1 MLSSRS
7 SDTAGQGPP
16 GLFVVTIRLTV
27 PAVIS
32 AALGVYVV
40 ERLVVLPK
48 VPVPVE
54 VHVTDE
60 ADPPMVAVTEAGVFE
75 HIVWSGPALTVAGC
89 PMVTSKGRDVL
100 GQASG
105 VVPYTV
111 TV

>member
-1 MLSSRS
+1 ML
-7 SDTAGQGPP
+7 
-16 GLFVVTIRLTV
+16 VVRVSVTV

-40 ERLVVLPK
+40 ERLVGLAK
-48 VPVPVE
+48 VPDPEV
-54 VHVTDE
+54 VHVTE
-60 ADPPMVAVTEAGVFE
+60 VAEPPLVPFTEAVVFE

-100 GQASG
+100 GQANA